1 MSKSLSPNT
10 QAILLLTAPLIVGR
24 GAPRDRALRPL
35 TLKREYSVLAKRLH
49 EVGREPA
56 DLLGAAAGPLLDECL
71 GAGGPGLEHLE
82 RGRIE
87 SLLGRGLQLSL
98 AVERWETRAI
108 WVLSRADSEYP
119 GRLKGRLGQSAP
131 PILYGCGDRSFL
143 NGGGLAIVGP
153 RDAREDLLDYARE
166 IGELAAAAG
175 RAVVS
180 GGARGIDRT
189 AMGGALAV
197 DGRSIGVVANDLA
210 RAATQR
216 DNRDALVDGRLLLV
230 SPYDPAAR
238 FLAGHAMERNHSVY
252 GLADA
257 ALVVDALVGQGGTRA
272 GAAAQLARR
281 SSCPV
286 YVRSTRGHSDGL
298 AALEALGAL
307 PWPNPQRPEE
317 FGKLLEQS
325 VVEIPAPGEQR
336 TLVGAAGSS
345 TLAETR
351 SSIPV
356 RQYSDA
362 DKAPVS
368 APSLADEL
376 WQAVRIN
383 AWRFCEDTSGRD
395 AIAAAFDLTGQQA
408 REWLV
413 KLVEEGVLRRENRP
427 VRYLAIETCR
437 EEMLIDEHGHAGP
450 IAPVDE
456 LWTTFS
462 RLARGAVVEPRSI
475 REVADELGI
484 QQRQAQRWLMRLA
497 QEGGLNRSEGPV
509 RYSRP
514 PGLLDG
520 VGPLPGCS

>member
-1 MSKSLSPNT
+1 MSKSISPNT

-24 GAPRDRALRPL
+24 GRPRDPALRPL
-35 TLKREYSVLAKRLH
+35 SLKREYSVLANRLH

-56 DLLGAAAGPLLDECL
+56 DLLGADAGPLLDECL
-71 GAGGPGLEHLE
+71 GAGGPRLEHLE

-272 GAAAQLARR
+272 GAVAQLADSKRLTA
-281 SSCPV
+281 CPV
-286 YVRSTRGHSDGL
+286 YLRSTLRASEGL
-298 AALEALGAL
+298 AALEARGAI
-307 PWPNPQRPEE
+307 PWPNPKSPEE
-317 FGKLLEQS
+317 FEEVLARNGSRASATGERQPRGGTMQASSLGETT
-325 VVEIPAPGEQR
+325 GEQR
-336 TLVGAAGSS
+336 IL
-345 TLAETR
+345 
-351 SSIPV
+351 
-356 RQYSDA
+356 
-362 DKAPVS
+362 
-368 APSLADEL
+368 
-376 WQAVRIN
+376 
-383 AWRFCEDTSGRD
+383 
-395 AIAAAFDLTGQQA
+395 
-408 REWLV
+408 
-413 KLVEEGVLRRENRP
+413 
-427 VRYLAIETCR
+427 
-437 EEMLIDEHGHAGP
+437 
-450 IAPVDE
+450 
-456 LWTTFS
+456 
-462 RLARGAVVEPRSI
+462 
-475 REVADELGI
+475 
-484 QQRQAQRWLMRLA
+484 
-497 QEGGLNRSEGPV
+497 
-509 RYSRP
+509 
-514 PGLLDG
+514 PGLK
-520 VGPLPGCS
+520 PS